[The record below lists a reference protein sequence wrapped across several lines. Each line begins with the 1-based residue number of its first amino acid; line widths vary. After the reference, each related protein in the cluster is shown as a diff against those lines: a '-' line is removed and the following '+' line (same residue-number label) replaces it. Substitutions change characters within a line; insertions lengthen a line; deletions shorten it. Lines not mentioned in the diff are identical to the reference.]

1 MLMVDTTLEIKA
13 EINKKMSTGQILW
26 VIFGAFMTIFILPSK
41 SDSVLGMITYIVF
54 LLFVTV
60 GVYATTV
67 ANKA

>member
-1 MLMVDTTLEIKA
+1 MLMVDTTREIKA
-13 EINKKMSTGQILW
+13 EINKRMSTGQILW
-26 VIFGAFMTIFILPSK
+26 VIFGAFMMIFILPSK
-41 SDSVLGMITYIVF
+41 SDSVFGLITYIVF

>member
-13 EINKKMSTGQILW
+13 EMNKKMSTGQILW